1 MNLFVITILLILI
14 NNIASSQ
21 PISHQNW
28 QTATIVGDVLTVNC
42 SGLKLPFELGRLL
55 VEDQPT
61 VNRGEMD
68 QSLRS
73 SHPVKVLLQP
83 ESGTTDTIS
92 TISGCTI
99 DGARIQLSTTDVG
112 DSITVAHTP
121 GSIEF
126 SDDTDVILN
135 NRLKILTLQRKG
147 GIWVADS
154 GVGGGGGGD
163 GSLTLDQAFDNGG
176 TIDGACSLGEAVI
189 VSCTADDVG
198 YRFYSDG
205 SGMVQECF
213 SGASTC
219 DYAISV
225 ASGDDFVLT
234 LDGTPQLTISGAG
247 TVTLGSALEERKKYS
262 FPAGMMVVDG
272 AQCTKTSGVTLNA
285 EVFSGVV
292 TCTDNNAASIYFDFP
307 APEAWDEA
315 ELTLTG
321 VFFQDDSSPD
331 GILEIDWTAYCAGHS
346 DPFGHN
352 TFTSETA
359 NGTMSLTA
367 SGLALNDIGY
377 ASTTG
382 NIPIGSCS
390 EGDMVRV
397 RGQVD
402 ATATTAATPAD
413 INLLYVNVYLK
424 FNDWSN

>member
-1 MNLFVITILLILI
+1 MNLFVLAILLILI
-14 NNIASSQ
+14 NNIAYSQ

-28 QTATIVGDVLTVNC
+28 QTQTIVGDVLEVNC
-42 SGLKLPFELGRLL
+42 AGLKLPFELGRLL

-61 VNRGEMD
+61 VSRGEMD

-73 SHPVKVLLQP
+73 SHPAKVLLQP
-83 ESGTTDTIS
+83 ESGTTDSITS
-92 TISGCTI
+92 ISGCTI

-112 DSITVAHTP
+112 DTITVVNTP

-126 SDDTDVILN
+126 ADGLDVVLD

-147 GIWVADS
+147 GIWMLD
-154 GVGGGGGGD
+154 GGIGGGGGGG
-163 GSLTLDQAFDNGG
+163 GSPTLTN
-176 TIDGACSLGEAVI
+176 ACSLGEAVTI
-189 VSCTADDVG
+189 GCTSADVG
-198 YRFYSDG
+198 YRFYNDG
-205 SGMVQECF
+205 GSMVQECF
-213 SGASTC
+213 AGAGSC
-219 DYAISV
+219 NYDVSV
-225 ASGDDFVLT
+225 ASGNSFTLT
-234 LDGTPQLTISGAG
+234 LDGTPQLTISSAGA
-247 TVTLGSALEERKKYS
+247 VTLGAALEERKS
-262 FPAGMMVVDG
+262 MAFPAGMMVVDG
-272 AQCTKTSGVTLNA
+272 TQCTKTTGVTLNA
-285 EVFSGVV
+285 EVFSAVI
-292 TCTDNNAASIYFDFP
+292 TCTDNNAASIYFEFP

-321 VFFQDDSSPD
+321 IFFQDDSSPD

-352 TFTSETA
+352 TYTGETA

-367 SGLALNDIGY
+367 SGLALNDLGY

-390 EGDMVRV
+390 EGDMVRI

-413 INLLYVNVYLK
+413 INLLYVKAQLK